1 MNEWLNHYELYQMMT
16 KEHPIPI
23 AIRYK
28 ITEYMGT
35 PDLCHVE
42 HLKHNTKIASEEVA
56 WAHVS
61 QCYEIV
67 LLHVIEVMT
76 FIRNYSTNGTAL
88 NQT

>member
-1 MNEWLNHYELYQMMT
+1 VNEWLNHYELYQMMT

-56 WAHVS
+56 
-61 QCYEIV
+61 
-67 LLHVIEVMT
+67 
-76 FIRNYSTNGTAL
+76 
-88 NQT
+88 